1 MLACARAVHAV
12 RPSLPLPLGH
22 TRTHTCAAPP
32 PSMHARCSFPAQ
44 VGLVH
49 STRFGEDDAKT
60 LKQLNFQTGDFLS
73 VAIT

>member
-1 MLACARAVHAV
+1 
-12 RPSLPLPLGH
+12 
-22 TRTHTCAAPP
+22 
-32 PSMHARCSFPAQ
+32 
-44 VGLVH
+44 VH